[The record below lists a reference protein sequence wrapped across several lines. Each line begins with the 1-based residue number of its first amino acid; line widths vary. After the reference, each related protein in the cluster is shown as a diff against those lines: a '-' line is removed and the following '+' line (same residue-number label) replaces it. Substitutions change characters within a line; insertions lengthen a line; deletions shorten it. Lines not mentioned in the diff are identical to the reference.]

1 MENNCARPLDVDDA
15 IALIG
20 VLTTLEVL
28 TSAGRLGAPEL
39 DSLRHSLA
47 QGGAV
52 LPGADDV
59 EIAAALAALNARLR
73 DSIS

>member
-1 MENNCARPLDVDDA
+1 MENSCARPLDVDDA
-15 IALIG
+15 VALVG

-28 TSAGRLGAPEL
+28 TAAGRIGSGEL
-39 DSLRHSLA
+39 DALRHSLA

-52 LPGADDV
+52 LPGADGP

>member
-1 MENNCARPLDVDDA
+1 MENSCARPLDVDDA
-15 IALIG
+15 VALIG

-28 TSAGRLGAPEL
+28 TATHRLGSAEL
-39 DSLRHSLA
+39 DALRHDLA

-52 LPGADDV
+52 LPGADEA

-73 DSIS
+73 DTLS